1 VRLRRTA
8 ARDARTVTLV
18 AYDIAPIGGM
28 ERAAFELARGLLDSG
43 YSLIVISRR
52 CDLPPGPRL
61 RFVRIPGP
69 ARPAALGMILFA
81 LLGSLAVWRRR
92 AGHLHTVGAVV
103 LSRAD
108 AITVQFC
115 FRAFA
120 AHGLSRASR
129 TSAAYRLN
137 DRAAT
142 SIGAALEWWCYSRH
156 PARMLVTVSAGV
168 GRELGRHYGV
178 LDRTLR
184 VIPNGVDHAA
194 FHPDP
199 VARKRV
205 RAELATGERP
215 LAVFVGG
222 DWERKG
228 LAHTIEALVDAAAWR
243 LVVVGG
249 GDTQRYRGFAKAAG
263 VLDRVHFVGHQSD
276 PAPYYA
282 AADAFV
288 LATAYE
294 AHPLVALEAAAHGLP
309 MLGTRTN
316 GLEDLI
322 SDGHN
327 GWLVEPTG
335 QSISAGLG
343 RIEHESPRGG
353 MAAAARASVS
363 GLGWERIVTDYEAA
377 YMELDPA

>member
-1 VRLRRTA
+1 VRLRKSTC
-8 ARDARTVTLV
+8 DARTVTLV

-43 YSLIVISRR
+43 YSLIVIARR
-52 CDLPPGPRL
+52 CDLPPGPGL
-61 RFVRIPGP
+61 RFVRVPGP
-69 ARPAALGMILFA
+69 ARPAVLGMILFA
-81 LLGSLAVWRRR
+81 VLGSLAVWRHR
-92 AGHLHTVGAVV
+92 AGRLHTVGAVV
-103 LSRAD
+103 LCRAD

-137 DRAAT
+137 DRASTA
-142 SIGAALEWWCYSRH
+142 IGAALERWCYSRR

-178 LDRTLR
+178 LDGTLR
-184 VIPNGVDHAA
+184 VIPNGVDHAT
-194 FHPDP
+194 FRPDP
-199 VARKRV
+199 VARERV
-205 RAELATGERP
+205 RAELETGERP

-228 LAHTIEALVDAAAWR
+228 LAHIIEALADASQWR

-249 GDTQRYRGFAKAAG
+249 GDTQRYRGFAQDAG
-263 VLDRVHFVGHQSD
+263 VLDRVRFVGHQSD
-276 PAPYYA
+276 PRPYYA

-288 LATAYE
+288 LPTAYE
-294 AHPLVALEAAAHGLP
+294 AHPLVVLEAAAHGLP
-309 MLGTRTN
+309 ILGTSTN

-322 SDGHN
+322 RDGEN
-327 GWLVEPTG
+327 GWFVERSG
-335 QSISAGLG
+335 RSIADRLARIDDEPG
-343 RIEHESPRGG
+343 RRAMG
-353 MAAAARASVS
+353 ALARSSVS

>member
-1 VRLRRTA
+1 VTRHQPSS
-8 ARDARTVTLV
+8 DPGTVTLV

-28 ERAAFELARGLLDSG
+28 ERAAFELACGLLDRG
-43 YSLIVISRR
+43 HHLIVIARR
-52 CDLPPGPRL
+52 CDLPAGPRL

-81 LLGSLAVWRRR
+81 VLGTLAVWRRR
-92 AGHLHTVGAVV
+92 AGRLHTVGAVV

-142 SIGAALEWWCYSRH
+142 VIGAALERWCYSRR
-156 PARMLVTVSAGV
+156 PARRLITVSAGV
-168 GRELGRHYGV
+168 GRELRRHYGV
-178 LDRTLR
+178 PDAIVR
-184 VIPNGVDHAA
+184 VIPNGVDSAT
-194 FHPDP
+194 FRPDAD
-199 VARKRV
+199 ARQRV
-205 RAELATGERP
+205 RADLQTGEQP

-228 LAHTIEALVDAAAWR
+228 LAHTIDALADAPRWR

-249 GDTQRYRGFAKAAG
+249 GDTQRYRGFARDAG
-263 VLDRVHFVGHQSD
+263 VLDRVSFVGHQAD
-276 PAPYYA
+276 PKPYYA

-309 MLGTRTN
+309 ILGTSTN

-322 SDGHN
+322 REGEN
-327 GWLVEPTG
+327 GWFVERSG
-335 QSISAGLG
+335 QSIAACLA
-343 RIEHESPRGG
+343 RIEQESPRGA

-363 GLGWERIVTDYEAA
+363 ELGWKRIVTDYEAA